1 MFVWEKLRIFV
12 YNYLESI
19 PEEIIPFT
27 EKLPYNVLCLIK
39 EYSLPITRANWRQG
53 SFCNNA
59 FKFSSIMIKTHT
71 NMIKTLK
78 CINKECENNVS
89 LADDI
94 KLIGERLF
102 LYYRYHLEYDNFYFY
117 LCNKDNAFLNKT
129 SILKKTDHIHYERK
143 LIKLPNEDK
152 WIIYKVNFNKNWIN

>member
-1 MFVWEKLRIFV
+1 MFAWQKLRIFV
-12 YNYLESI
+12 YNYLETI

-59 FKFSSIMIKTHT
+59 FKFSPIMLETHR
-71 NMIKTLK
+71 NMSKTLK
-78 CINKECENNVS
+78 YINNECDQNTS

-94 KLIGERLF
+94 KIIGERLF
-102 LYYRYHLEYDNFYFY
+102 LYYRYYLEYDNFYFY
-117 LCNKDNAFLNKT
+117 LCSENNAFLNKT
-129 SILKKTDHIHYERK
+129 RILKKTDHIHYERK